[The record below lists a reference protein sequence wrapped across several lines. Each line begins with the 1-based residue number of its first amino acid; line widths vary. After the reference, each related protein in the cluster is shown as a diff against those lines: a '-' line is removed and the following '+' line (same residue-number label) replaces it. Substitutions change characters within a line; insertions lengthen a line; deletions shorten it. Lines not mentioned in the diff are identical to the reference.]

1 VLIEILDNTKIRN
14 LLSCPLEEGL
24 ENEEVQ
30 LILEALGCGILDK
43 YESRKLRY
51 GKVGIAVDA
60 DDKQHCRKML
70 FA

>member
-1 VLIEILDNTKIRN
+1 
-14 LLSCPLEEGL
+14 
-24 ENEEVQ
+24 VQ